1 MSLDLLDM
9 YREFFLKDI
18 THQEGVSVAGRHI
31 NNIRY
36 ADDTVQLAES

>member
-1 MSLDLLDM
+1 MSLDLFDM
-9 YREFFLKDI
+9 YNELILKDI

-31 NNIRY
+31 NNISY